1 MKRIG
6 LAILCSALA
15 TSAIAAPKNCEE
27 LRKEI
32 EIKIQAKA
40 IPSYTLEIIT
50 KEEAK
55 QHDSAMI
62 VGSCE
67 NGKKRIIYQKNDS

>member
-15 TSAIAAPKNCEE
+15 TSAIAAPKSCEK

-32 EIKIQAKA
+32 EIKIQAKS

-50 KEEAK
+50 AEEAK

-67 NGKKRIIYQKNDS
+67 NGTKRIIYQKNDS

>member
-15 TSAIAAPKNCEE
+15 TSAIAAPKNCEV

-50 KEEAK
+50 AEEAK

-67 NGKKRIIYQKNDS
+67 NGTKRIIYQKNDS

>member
-15 TSAIAAPKNCEE
+15 TSAIAAPKSCEK
-27 LRKEI
+27 LKKEI

-67 NGKKRIIYQKNDS
+67 NGQKRIIYQKNDS

>member
-15 TSAIAAPKNCEE
+15 TSAIAAPKDCEE

-50 KEEAK
+50 AQEAR

-67 NGKKRIIYQKNDS
+67 NGTKRIIYQRNDS

>member
-15 TSAIAAPKNCEE
+15 TSALAAPKNCEE
-27 LRKEI
+27 LKKEI

-50 KEEAK
+50 RKEAK
-55 QHDSAMI
+55 EHDSAMI
-62 VGSCE
+62 VGKCD
-67 NGKKRIIYQKNDS
+67 NGKKRILYQKNAN

>member
-32 EIKIQAKA
+32 ERNIQAKA

-50 KEEAK
+50 AEEAK

-67 NGKKRIIYQKNDS
+67 NGTKRIIYQKNDS